1 MSVLKFRNPETNEWL
16 HIPTIKGDQG
26 EIGPAGKTGPAGPA
40 GKDGV
45 NGRDGVNGK
54 DGRDGKD
61 GRTPV
66 VGVDY
71 FTEADKK
78 EIADQIRD
86 DLTVLDG
93 DEINYRGKIPDINNV
108 QDAVDFIY
116 DYAIGTDVVEDMIA
130 QAFSNIKVA
139 EDGAY

>member
-1 MSVLKFRNPETNEWL
+1 MSVLKFKDKNTGEWL
-16 HIPTIKGDQG
+16 HIPTIKGGQG

-40 GKDGV
+40 
-45 NGRDGVNGK
+45 GK

-78 EIADQIRD
+78 EIADQIRN

-93 DEINYRGKIPDINNV
+93 DEINYKGIIPDINNV
-108 QDAVDFIY
+108 QDAIDFIY

>member
-1 MSVLKFRNPETNEWL
+1 MSVLKFRDKSTGEWL

-45 NGRDGVNGK
+45 NGKDGLNGK
-54 DGRDGKD
+54 DGH
-61 GRTPV
+61 TPV

-71 FTEADKK
+71 FTETDKQMIV
-78 EIADQIRD
+78 EQIRG
-86 DLTVLDG
+86 DLSVLDG

-108 QDAVDFIY
+108 QDAIDFIY

>member
-1 MSVLKFRNPETNEWL
+1 MSVLKFKDKSTGEWL
-16 HIPTIKGDQG
+16 HIPTIKG

-40 GKDGV
+40 GKDGH
-45 NGRDGVNGK
+45 
-54 DGRDGKD
+54 
-61 GRTPV
+61 TPV

-71 FTEADKK
+71 FTETDKQMMV
-78 EIADQIRD
+78 EQIRG
-86 DLTVLDG
+86 DLSVLDG

-108 QDAVDFIY
+108 QDAIDFIY

>member
-1 MSVLKFRNPETNEWL
+1 MSVLKFKDKSTGEWL

-40 GKDGV
+40 G
-45 NGRDGVNGK
+45 RDGH
-54 DGRDGKD
+54 
-61 GRTPV
+61 TPV

-71 FTEADKK
+71 FTETDKQMMV
-78 EIADQIRD
+78 EQIRG
-86 DLTVLDG
+86 DLSVLDG

-108 QDAVDFIY
+108 QDAIDFIY